1 MTSDAQAETLSEDE
15 RARLLARPELILS
28 DRDLMR
34 ALIGARETEIGENVI
49 DIRGRAMQAL
59 ETRLDRLET
68 THESVISTAYE
79 NQTGMGEGSESV

>member
-49 DIRGRAMQAL
+49 DIRGPRHAGAGNAAGPAGK
-59 ETRLDRLET
+59 
-68 THESVISTAYE
+68 HA
-79 NQTGMGEGSESV
+79 